1 MAQKGDWFSEQS
13 QETGKWEEGGHGQ
26 NTRNKECKPPP
37 NPDIPHGMRTQFQ
50 SNARLERTE
59 TEGLA
64 LLAALGVTVSPRL
77 LKFGRVFQPISKT
90 LPQLFV
96 SCPGEGNFIF
106 SCESQVYREIPHTNS

>member
-1 MAQKGDWFSEQS
+1 MAR
-13 QETGKWEEGGHGQ
+13 

-64 LLAALGVTVSPRL
+64 LLTALGVTVSPRL
-77 LKFGRVFQPISKT
+77 LKFGRMFQPISKT